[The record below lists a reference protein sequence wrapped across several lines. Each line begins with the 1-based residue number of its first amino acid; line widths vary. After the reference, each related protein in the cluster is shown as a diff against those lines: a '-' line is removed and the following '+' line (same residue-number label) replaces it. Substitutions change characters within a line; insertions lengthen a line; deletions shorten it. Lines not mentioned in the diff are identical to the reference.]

1 MIITILGPSV
11 SKQFKMYKERK
22 NQINKSTHKTT
33 LAALNV
39 SFDLLQIAMYLIIQP
54 IKNRIHPIRLK

>member
-22 NQINKSTHKTT
+22 NQINKSTHKIT

-39 SFDLLQIAMYLIIQP
+39 SFDLLQIAVYLTIQP
-54 IKNRIHPIRLK
+54 IKNRIHPIKLK